1 MESTLLTLFLK
12 TLKIKWWLENPQN
25 PSVMKEI
32 KSLFDKTY
40 SPGAFD
46 KNSEIIELMDDDNV
60 SAKFLEALSAPKLS
74 NKFFTQA
81 KPWCAFMLDSNAM
94 VLFTLSQKHTKETA
108 RSFTTQMA
116 ILLQSLL

>member
-1 MESTLLTLFLK
+1 MESTLLTSFLK

-46 KNSEIIELMDDDNV
+46 KNSEIVELMDDDNV
-60 SAKFLEALSAPKLS
+60 SAKFLEALSAPKIVQQILHPG
-74 NKFFTQA
+74 KT
-81 KPWCAFMLDSNAM
+81 M
-94 VLFTLSQKHTKETA
+94 VCLHA
-108 RSFTTQMA
+108 RFKCHGPVYSVSKTH
-116 ILLQSLL
+116 